1 MEKEPQVVSA
11 GAGVRRLA
19 PWLTIAVMVL
29 FATVYLRWQG
39 RVWWCQ
45 QGDFWPMSIQVE
57 SPHNSQHIFDPC
69 SLSHLL
75 HGFLFFGLLWLLR
88 QRIDFRWRLVAATA
102 IEVFWEMLE
111 NSPVIINRYR
121 SATISWGYE
130 GDSII
135 NALGD
140 IVSFVIGYCIASKLG
155 LWSCVGLFLLIDVTM
170 LVVMRDNLATNVL
183 MLLWPIDAVRRWQS
197 GR

>member
-1 MEKEPQVVSA
+1 MSTDA
-11 GAGVRRLA
+11 GTRRLA

-29 FATVYLRWQG
+29 VATVYLRWQG

-45 QGDFWPMSIQVE
+45 QGDFWPMSIKVE
-57 SPHNSQHIFDPC
+57 SPHNSQHIFDPY

-135 NALGD
+135 NSLGD
-140 IVSFVIGYCIASKLG
+140 IVSFVIGYYMASKLR
-155 LWSCVGLFLLIDVTM
+155 LWPCVGLFLLVDVTM

-183 MLLWPIDAVRRWQS
+183 MLLWPIDAVRRWQA
-197 GR
+197 GG